1 MSWIHRGTP
10 VPAQGQQSGREAH
23 AVVIDDMPVFRHGIT
38 RLLGEMPGIS
48 RVEPVEIEALATRNL
63 RLPAPA
69 LLVFG
74 MPSDLAD
81 GWNQLRL
88 ASLVLRPRR
97 LLLISDNM
105 WLRLPQGLDP
115 RFARTSCRSAS
126 VATIERD
133 VRALLDLPLAA
144 PAKAPADAA
153 PAGPQRPFHAFA

>member
-1 MSWIHRGTP
+1 MSWINLGTP
-10 VPAQGQQSGREAH
+10 HPAQVLQYGGEAH
-23 AVVIDDMPVFRHGIT
+23 AVVIDDMPIYRHGVM
-38 RLLGEMPGIS
+38 RLLGEIPGIS
-48 RVEPVEIEALATRNL
+48 RVEPVETEVLAARNR

-81 GWNQLRL
+81 GWNQLRQ

-105 WLRLPQGLDP
+105 WLRMPPGLDP
-115 RFARTSCRSAS
+115 RFARSLCRSAS

-133 VRALLDLPLAA
+133 VRALLDLP
-144 PAKAPADAA
+144 PATTGRVEPDAA
-153 PAGPQRPFHAFA
+153 TASPRQPFHAFA

>member
-1 MSWIHRGTP
+1 MSSIHRGTP
-10 VPAQGQQSGREAH
+10 DPAQVLQYGREAH
-23 AVVIDDMPVFRHGIT
+23 AVVIDDMPIYRHGVM
-38 RLLGEMPGIS
+38 RLLSEMPGIS
-48 RVEPVEIEALATRNL
+48 RVEPVETEALAARNL

-74 MPSDLAD
+74 MPLDLAD

-105 WLRLPQGLDP
+105 WLRLPPGLDP
-115 RFARTSCRSAS
+115 RYARTLSRSAS

-144 PAKAPADAA
+144 PAQAGPDAA
-153 PAGPQRPFHAFA
+153 PASLQRPFHAFA